1 MKNIKFISLF
11 CFSFFFSF
19 LSKTKIEN
27 FEESIEKVSKIVVK
41 QEDLNEKDLDDLQ
54 KIGIDNTNYF
64 ELITKNQAKSLLK
77 EIAEF
82 LKDENKISNKKA
94 LLIKLVDSEISGI
107 LMKKLIFKI
116 SIFYVFAIAVGIYL
130 EKKAKKNEI
139 IY

>member
-54 KIGIDNTNYF
+54 KIGIDNMSFF
-64 ELITKNQAKSLLK
+64 ELIAKHQGKSFLK

-107 LMKKLIFKI
+107 LMKKLIFTI
-116 SIFYVFAIAVGIYL
+116 SIFYVFAIAVGIYKANKL
-130 EKKAKKNEI
+130 EKNEI
-139 IY
+139 IF